1 MERQDEYQSIMR
13 LSVVRA
19 RHVTTHNVVQTN
31 TVLAFFFYACGRRH
45 LEVDSLC

>member
-1 MERQDEYQSIMR
+1 MECQDENQSITR

-19 RHVTTHNVVQTN
+19 RHVTTQKVVQTN
-31 TVLAFFFYACGRRH
+31 TVWRSSLRLGEGH